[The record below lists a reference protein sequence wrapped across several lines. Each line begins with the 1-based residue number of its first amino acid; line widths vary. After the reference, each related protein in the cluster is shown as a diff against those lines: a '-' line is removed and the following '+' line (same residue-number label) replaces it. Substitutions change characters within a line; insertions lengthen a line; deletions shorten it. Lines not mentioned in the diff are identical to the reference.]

1 MTKSKQK
8 EEQEI
13 PVRNDVYT
21 YLRNAILEE
30 KLKPG
35 DRVVERKIAEDLQV
49 SRTPIREA
57 IRKLEQEGLL
67 NHSPQRGVVV
77 TSLTTRDVWELY
89 TIRAVLEGL
98 AARLAAERISPEEMN
113 QLEVYFSGM
122 GKALGNNTNQL
133 DELHGDFH
141 RQIVKAA
148 QSPRLEQM
156 VKSMADHAIMF
167 TRIGYG
173 APGRRREALDEHR
186 ALLNAIKNGHVEQAE
201 QIARKHIE
209 RSCEAYFIQRAL
221 TDSK

>member
-1 MTKSKQK
+1 MTKSKKK

-21 YLRNAILEE
+21 FLRNAIIDG

-35 DRVVERKIAEDLQV
+35 DRVVERKIADDLNV

-57 IRKLEQEGLL
+57 IRQLEQEGLL
-67 NHSPQRGVVV
+67 SHLPQRGVVV

-98 AARLAAERISPEEMN
+98 AARLAAERISPGEVN
-113 QLEVYFSGM
+113 QLEVLLSGM
-122 GKALGNNTNQL
+122 EKVLGINNDEL
-133 DELHGDFH
+133 DELHRKFH
-141 RQIVKAA
+141 RLIVTAA
-148 QSPRLEQM
+148 QSPRLGQM
-156 VKSMADHAIMF
+156 VRSMSEHAIMF
-167 TRIGYG
+167 TRIGYE

-201 QIARKHIE
+201 QIARRHTE
-209 RSCEAYFIQRAL
+209 RSCDAYFIQRAL
-221 TDSK
+221 SDSK